1 MSPIPLSEV
10 SLLGKG
16 LVRPECVLA
25 TQSGNLYTAD
35 WRGGVA
41 HLKGDGSQALYSGT
55 TADLPEGLQPNGIAL
70 EPDGSFLIAN
80 LGSEMGG
87 VWRLT
92 RDGQVSPVLTEID
105 GQPIPPSNYVVRD
118 REGRLWLTVSTRL
131 KPRSLDYRLDSST
144 GFVAVLDERGARIV
158 ADGLGFT
165 NECQISPD
173 GRWLYVNETYG
184 RRLSRF
190 PINPGARL
198 GPKQI
203 VHEFGKGQFP
213 DGLAFDVDGNIWI
226 AGVISNQLLRIDPE
240 GHSVETVLS
249 ETDAAHVAWVEEAFV
264 ANELGRP
271 HMDTNPAVKL
281 RNLSSIAFGGPDLRT
296 GYLGYLLGDHIARVG
311 LPVSGAAPVHWHY

>member
-1 MSPIPLSEV
+1 MNQIPLSDV
-10 SLLGKG
+10 TLLGHG

-25 TQSGNLYTAD
+25 TKAGDLYTAD

-41 HLKGDGSQALYSGT
+41 HLRPDGSQALYTGT
-55 TADLPEGLQPNGIAL
+55 TADLPEGLRPNGIAL

-80 LGSEMGG
+80 LGSELGG
-87 VWRLT
+87 VWRLA
-92 RDGQVSPVLTEID
+92 RDGQVAPLLTEID
-105 GQPIPPSNYVVRD
+105 GRPVPPSNYVVRD
-118 REGRLWLTVSTRL
+118 REGRLWLTVSTQL
-131 KPRSLDYRLDSST
+131 KPRSRDYRLDSST
-144 GFVAVLDERGARIV
+144 GYVAVLDERGARIV

-190 PINPGARL
+190 PIDPGARL

-213 DGLAFDVDGNIWI
+213 DGLAFDAEGKVWV
-226 AGVISNQLLRIDPE
+226 AGVIANQLLRIDP
-240 GHSVETVLS
+240 GGGSVEIVLS
-249 ETDAAHVAWVEEAFV
+249 ETDAVHVAWVEEAFI

-271 HMDTNPAVKL
+271 HMDSNPAVKL

-296 GYLGYLLGDHIARVG
+296 AYLGCLLGDRIAQVR
-311 LPVSGAAPVHWHY
+311 LAASGIAPVHWLY